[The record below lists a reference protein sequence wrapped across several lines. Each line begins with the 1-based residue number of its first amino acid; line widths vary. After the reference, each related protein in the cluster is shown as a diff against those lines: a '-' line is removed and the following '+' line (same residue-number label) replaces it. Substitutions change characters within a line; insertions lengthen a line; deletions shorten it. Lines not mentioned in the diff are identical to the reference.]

1 MVRLLR
7 LEFRRLFK
15 DKAFFAIFIIIAI
28 IALLQILVA
37 SNSYYEDPFGHVY
50 WLMPLRDIITT
61 SFQISST
68 PFILIGIFIS
78 LFIAK
83 DIAQGTIRNKLIAGY
98 SKLEVYW
105 STLIIASTIA
115 FFGMVLY
122 QGLIMAFVWKI
133 PFQTEA
139 FAVNELENFMVFWA
153 VGYLLILMTTSI
165 TTFISMMV
173 KNMAGAIILTIAFL
187 AFTLVLA
194 LLIQSLLEY
203 LLIYQRYDLF
213 LDAQGAQDALDAL
226 HSVLDYFFIF
236 QLEKYSQTLFN
247 YTEIPNYY
255 STEGGLYLY
264 KVLGTNAALLALV
277 NVGGA
282 YWFRKTD
289 LK

>member
-15 DKAFFAIFIIIAI
+15 DKAFIAIFIIVALL
-28 IALLQILVA
+28 ALLQILVSA
-37 SNSYYEDPFGHVY
+37 NSYYEDPFGHVY
-50 WLMPLRDIITT
+50 WLLPLRDIITT
-61 SFQISST
+61 SFQLSST
-68 PFILIGIFIS
+68 PFILVGIFIS

-83 DIAQGTIRNKLIAGY
+83 DISQGTIRNKLIAGY

-105 STLIIASTIA
+105 STLIVAATVA
-115 FFGMVLY
+115 FFGLALY
-122 QGLIMAFVWKI
+122 QGLVMSFVWLI

-139 FAVNELENFMVFWA
+139 FAVHELENFMVFWA
-153 VGYLLILMTTSI
+153 IGYLLILVATSI

-187 AFTLVLA
+187 AFTVIFA
-194 LLIQSLLEY
+194 LLVESLLEY
-203 LLIYQRYDLF
+203 LLIYQQFDLYN
-213 LDAQGAQDALDAL
+213 DAQAAQDALDAL
-226 HSVLDYFFIF
+226 HEILDYFYIF
-236 QLEKYSQTLFN
+236 QLEKYSQSLFN
-247 YTEIPNYY
+247 YTEITNFY

-264 KVLGTNAALLALV
+264 KVLGTNVVLLALL